1 MDAERGFWLQLMI
14 LVMVTTIWLILK
26 LLTAYRQYQL
36 YGGTSPRM
44 GALPM
49 LGSTAQVVAGAGIA
63 LQQPPD
69 LGMTVQMLAQN
80 APTARY
86 RFPLGWSC
94 VAGRSALSQAA
105 FVGDINHVLLTAQS
119 DAGKDNL
126 AIGMLLSLAALHP
139 PHELH
144 ICIIDGKGLDF
155 VGWRDLP
162 HAWRLA
168 LTPDEIAPTMRA
180 LSAERERRRRILSAA
195 GVSKWEAYQG
205 GDLPLLVTY
214 VSELALLQD
223 ATSAKDLE
231 RWLNSELAAGRAF
244 GMRYI
249 VSTQTA
255 SNFPTRWRSQVSL
268 FVAGFQP
275 SQSQDT
281 PNTGLRT
288 NEIIRSGAVPPSELP
303 APPTGAGVFC
313 IVHGRDAV
321 NVRAPLIDDDERRRW
336 LEALSN
342 ASSASARSDAAEV
355 LSPTLEMPLI
365 DALGSSGNREAPAV
379 TEAERAAIIAAAK
392 EERSRRKVC
401 QRVFNTAGGRAW
413 EKVKHVCDEAGLL
426 VGDTAAISA
435 I

>member
-14 LVMVTTIWLILK
+14 LAMVTAIWVILK
-26 LLTAYRQYQL
+26 ILTIYRQYQQHHHRP
-36 YGGTSPRM
+36 PR
-44 GALPM
+44 
-49 LGSTAQVVAGAGIA
+49 LGKASMDGPTAQAVPGGGIA
-63 LQQPPD
+63 LVRPPA
-69 LGMTVQMLAQN
+69 LGMTVQTLTQN
-80 APTARY
+80 APSARY

-105 FVGDINHVLLTAQS
+105 FVGDINHILLTAQS
-119 DAGKDNL
+119 DGGKDNW
-126 AIGMLLSLAALHP
+126 AIGMLLSLVALHA
-139 PHELH
+139 PHELQL
-144 ICIIDGKGLDF
+144 CVIDGKGLDF
-155 VGWRDLP
+155 VGWRGLP

-168 LTPDEIAPTMRA
+168 LASEEIAPAMQA

-205 GDLPLLVTY
+205 KDLPLLVTY

-249 VSTQTA
+249 VATQTA
-255 SNFPTRWRSQVSL
+255 SNFATRWRSQISL
-268 FVAGFQP
+268 YVAGFQP

-288 NEIIRSGAVPPSELP
+288 NEILRSGAIPPSELP
-303 APPTGAGVFC
+303 APPIGAGVFC

-321 NVRAPLIDDDERRRW
+321 NVRAPLIDDAERRRW
-336 LEALSN
+336 LEALQP
-342 ASSASARSDAAEV
+342 ASIASAHSDAAEV
-355 LSPTLEMPLI
+355 LTPILKIPLS
-365 DALGSSGNREAPAV
+365 DTQDQVGSGEAPIV
-379 TEAERAAIIAAAK
+379 SEAERAAIIEAAK
-392 EERSRRKVC
+392 VEPSRRKVC
-401 QRVFNTAGGRAW
+401 QRVFNTTGGRAW
-413 EKVKHVCDEAGLL
+413 EKVKQVCDEAGLL
-426 VGDTAAISA
+426 AGERTIVSA